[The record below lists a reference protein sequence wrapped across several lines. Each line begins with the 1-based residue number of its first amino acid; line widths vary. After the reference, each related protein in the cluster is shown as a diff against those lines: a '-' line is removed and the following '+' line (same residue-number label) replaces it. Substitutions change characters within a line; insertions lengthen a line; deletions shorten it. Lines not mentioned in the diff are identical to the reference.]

1 MAPDTITTT
10 LSPGMAH
17 HIAIVEDEPA
27 IAVNYRD
34 ALARKG
40 YRVSIYPDRP
50 SASIAF
56 AAALPDLAIIDI
68 GLGDEIDGGFE
79 LCREL
84 RARCAQ
90 TPIVFLTARD
100 TEIDHISGL
109 RLGADDYISKDESIN
124 ITVEHI
130 AVLLRRTAALRAP
143 QRQDDIVKA
152 GELELNT
159 ERLSAS
165 WQGQE
170 IKLTASTEF
179 PMVLALARRPGQ
191 VKSRQQLM
199 DAANTLVEEP
209 SVSSHIRR
217 IRRKFQQVDPGFDA
231 VETVYGAG
239 YRWLV

>member
-1 MAPDTITTT
+1 
-10 LSPGMAH
+10 MAH
-17 HIAIVEDEPA
+17 RIAIVEDEPA
-27 IAVNYRD
+27 IAANYRD
-34 ALARKG
+34 ALLRKG
-40 YRVSIYPDRP
+40 YQVAVYPDRP

-56 AAALPDLAIIDI
+56 AAGLPDLAIIDI
-68 GLGDEIDGGFE
+68 GLGDEVDGGFE

-84 RARCAQ
+84 RARCQ
-90 TPIVFLTARD
+90 HTPIVFLTARD
-100 TEIDHISGL
+100 AEIDHISGL

-143 QRQDDIVKA
+143 QKHGDIVTS
-152 GELELNT
+152 GELQLNT
-159 ERLSAS
+159 ERLTAT
-165 WQGQE
+165 WRGQDV
-170 IKLTASTEF
+170 KLTASTEF

-217 IRRKFQQVDPGFDA
+217 IRRKFQQADPGFDA
-231 VETVYGAG
+231 IETVYGAG